1 MIRFDRFELS
11 PATRQLFREGAPVSL
26 EPQPAALLVLL
37 ISRAG
42 ELVTHDEIRQHL
54 WGADTHVNYQ
64 EGLHYCVRQVR
75 LALGDV
81 ARDSRYIETVP
92 RRGYRFRAG
101 LVEAEPVAPLRPP
114 RIRRALVAAALAG
127 LVALGVLVEQ
137 RPNRHHDIA
146 VTWVSWAHDLIFL
159 APSDF
164 PQPDFRAL
172 QKPRGSPAVLL
183 DMCTHGFRL

>member
-1 MIRFDRFELS
+1 MLRFDRFELV
-11 PATRQLFREGAPVSL
+11 PGTRELFRDGAPVSL

-37 ISRAG
+37 ATRAG

-64 EGLHYCVRQVR
+64 EGLHYCVRQIR

-81 ARDSRYIETVP
+81 ARGSRYVETVP

-101 LVEAEPVAPLRPP
+101 LVEAEPVAPFRPS

-127 LVALGVLVEQ
+127 FVAVGVLVEQ
-137 RPNRHHDIA
+137 RPNKHHDIA
-146 VTWVSWAHDLIFL
+146 VAWVSWAHDLIF
-159 APSDF
+159 
-164 PQPDFRAL
+164 
-172 QKPRGSPAVLL
+172 
-183 DMCTHGFRL
+183 